1 MTDLNKPLTKPKSTK
16 KPAPTRPAPAAD
28 PAGFSYSRTFT
39 TILAA
44 GLVIATLFTLWSP
57 NRLSADDFLNDL
69 IKAVQEGEV
78 PDVEVETAPT
88 ANAPVTRIGI
98 VAGHMGFDAG
108 FGEDPGA
115 VCEYGQYEGTTE
127 REVNI
132 RVATMVRN
140 QLQQM
145 GYQVDL
151 LEEFDDRLTGYQAV
165 ALVSIHA
172 DSCAYI
178 NDLATGFKLA
188 AALSNPYPEETN
200 RLQACL
206 IHHYGKST
214 GLPYHIGSANSFDM
228 TEYHTFREVNPNT
241 PTVIIETGFMNLD
254 ADIIIRQPERVAS
267 GIADGILCYVRNE
280 TLPEDTLA
288 TAQPQ

>member
-16 KPAPTRPAPAAD
+16 KAAPVTAVQ
-28 PAGFSYSRTFT
+28 FSYSRTIT

-44 GLVIATLFTLWSP
+44 GLVIATLFTMWSP
-57 NRLSADDFLNDL
+57 NRLSADNLLNDL
-69 IKAVQEGEV
+69 MQAVQEGEAPQLEAV
-78 PDVEVETAPT
+78 ATSDVQKP
-88 ANAPVTRIGI
+88 RIGI
-98 VAGHMGFDAG
+98 VAGHTGYDAG
-108 FGEDPGA
+108 YGEDPGA

-127 REVNI
+127 REVNL
-132 RVATMVRN
+132 RVATIVRN

-145 GYQVDL
+145 GYEVDL
-151 LEEFDDRLTGYQAV
+151 LEEFDDRLQGYQAD

-172 DSCAYI
+172 DSCQYI
-178 NDLATGFKLA
+178 NDSATGFKLA
-188 AALSNPYPEETN
+188 AALSNPYPEKTN

-206 IHHYGKST
+206 IHHYGQST
-214 GLPYHIGSANSFDM
+214 NLPYHIGSARSYDM
-228 TEYHTFREVNPNT
+228 AEYHTFREVNPDT

-254 ADIIIRQPERVAS
+254 ADIIIRQPQIVAS